1 MNFISSNNNPV
12 IKEVKSLKNRK
23 FREEKKLFFIEGI
36 KITEEALKENAE
48 IVRILVSE
56 EFVSREDS
64 APLMQRIE
72 SVGYKCFIIPA
83 KLYREISDT
92 ETPQGIMAVVK
103 VKHFGI
109 DEIIREKSSLV
120 ILDTIQD
127 PGNMGTIIRTADA
140 AGFDGMIISK
150 GCVDI
155 YNPKVIR
162 ATMGSVFR
170 MPFNFSEDLTDT
182 IKVLKSKNIRVIAA
196 HLKGDKN
203 YFELDM
209 KGNIAVIIGNEANGI
224 RDDVS
229 ALADDLV
236 RIPMAG
242 RTESLNAS
250 VAAGLLIYEV
260 LRQRLHGK
268 TATT

>member
-1 MNFISSNNNPV
+1 MEQMNFVSSSKNPV
-12 IKEVKSLKNRK
+12 IKEVRSLKNRK
-23 FREEKKLFFIEGI
+23 SREEKKLFFVEGI
-36 KITEEALKENAE
+36 KIIEEALKENAE
-48 IVRILVSE
+48 IVRVLVSE

-64 APLMQRIE
+64 VPLMQIIE
-72 SVGYKCFIIPA
+72 SRGCKCFIIPG
-83 KLYREISDT
+83 KLFKEISDT
-92 ETPQGIMAVVK
+92 ETPQGIMAVVRT
-103 VKHFGI
+103 KHSGI
-109 DEIIREKSSLV
+109 DEIIHQNSSLV

-127 PGNMGTIIRTADA
+127 PGNIGTIIRTADA
-140 AGFDGMIISK
+140 AGFDGIIISK

-162 ATMGSVFR
+162 ATMGSIFR
-170 MPFNFSEDLTDT
+170 MPFHFSENLVDT
-182 IKVLKSKNIRVIAA
+182 IRILKSMDIRVIAA

-209 KGNIAVIIGNEANGI
+209 SGNIAVVIGNEANGI

-229 ALADDLV
+229 VLADDLV

-260 LRQRLHGK
+260 LRQRWRNL
-268 TATT
+268 